1 MDFLSAPRMGSSL
14 VVMKALAIKRSSWGV
29 KAFPH
34 GFEVGS
40 IFLLFF
46 ATVAEGVTVTE
57 GGVVVVALLIDDE
70 QFMLCKWS
78 KQWYGPCS
86 EPCPALQIEHTGL
99 PQASLFPPAAEKV
112 QMWWVGMTLHIEQ
125 VTEVEEASMMLN
137 VHGCGDLNLLQ
148 TNGCRG
154 KNAIV

>member
-1 MDFLSAPRMGSSL
+1 MI
-14 VVMKALAIKRSSWGV
+14 V
-29 KAFPH
+29 
-34 GFEVGS
+34 
-40 IFLLFF
+40 LLFF
-46 ATVAEGVTVTE
+46 AAVAEGVTVAK
-57 GGVVVVALLIDDE
+57 GGVAVAALLIDDE

-78 KQWYGPCS
+78 EQRYGPCS

-137 VHGCGDLNLLQ
+137 GHGRIGTDN
-148 TNGCRG
+148 
-154 KNAIV
+154 KKKHESNAFDMHLIWICYSIKLR

>member
-1 MDFLSAPRMGSSL
+1 MDVKKGMDFLSAPRMGSSL

-34 GFEVGS
+34 GFEAGS
-40 IFLLFF
+40 IIVVIVFCVLLFF
-46 ATVAEGVTVTE
+46 ATVAEGVTVAKR
-57 GGVVVVALLIDDE
+57 GVAVAAPLIDDE

-78 KQWYGPCS
+78 KQQYGPCS

-112 QMWWVGMTLHIEQ
+112 QTWWVGMTLQIEQ
-125 VTEVEEASMMLN
+125 VMEVEEVSMMLN
-137 VHGCGDLNLLQ
+137 GHGHI
-148 TNGCRG
+148 G
-154 KNAIV
+154 KDN